1 MVIQFDFEKA
11 IVFKELIVFDKRRN
25 MKNYTL
31 NFNGYWRESRKES
44 VPAVPGVYL
53 VYRCVYNSQSRTVT
67 LRELIYIG
75 KAINV
80 NRRVAEHSS
89 RLDFHSE
96 LQEGEE
102 ICYSVAEV
110 SIFDYNL
117 VENALI
123 FAQKPRLNEKG
134 KDSFNYPDSSFNIVG
149 RCALLK
155 LVSFSITNP

>member
-1 MVIQFDFEKA
+1 
-11 IVFKELIVFDKRRN
+11 
-25 MKNYTL
+25 MKSYTL
-31 NFNGYWRESRKES
+31 NFNGYWRESKKDGIPEVS
-44 VPAVPGVYL
+44 GVYL